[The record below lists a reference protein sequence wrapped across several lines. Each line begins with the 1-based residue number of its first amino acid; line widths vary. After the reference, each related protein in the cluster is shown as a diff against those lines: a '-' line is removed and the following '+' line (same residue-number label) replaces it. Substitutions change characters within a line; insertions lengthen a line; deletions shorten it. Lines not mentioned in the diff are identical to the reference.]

1 MRNKYGIIGFVSILG
16 IWGIYQNEPIFLSF
30 LAFIVFFEYFFIEPD
45 ELFIVNMRK
54 AATWGF
60 FTNIVITSLAT
71 LVMSV
76 FKISSNALAGGATLG
91 FSIGIAVFCFS
102 TSFLE
107 WKEKRGIKDDI

>member
-1 MRNKYGIIGFVSILG
+1 MKNKYGLIGFLSILG
-16 IWGIYQNEPIFLSF
+16 IWGLYQNEPIFLSF

-54 AATWGF
+54 AGTWGF
-60 FTNIVITSLAT
+60 FTNIAITSLAT
-71 LVMSV
+71 LVMSA
-76 FKISSNALAGGATLG
+76 FNISSNALAGGATLG

-107 WKEKRGIKDDI
+107 WKEKREIKNDI